1 MAAPLGSDKGPSTD
15 LENTSRQ
22 SIFEIV
28 DNIRGTLINPT
39 TPDLG
44 MSNCAQLSSPSGTG
58 QPQGSKVSDRVE
70 ATDAVDHQTDRQPSF
85 SWEHCMEFM
94 MASQRAQC
102 ASMEKIIGSAI
113 SNFGKVI
120 SQQGVS
126 GGTEQTRSSQI
137 VASTSVSGDGTGDS
151 RSGADAT
158 SGDNQHGGARDVYSD
173 DEGLVGDDS
182 ESDCFDSLQSNLCE
196 TKENPEDDNIITL
209 MADFHEF
216 FGEDDDTSE
225 SLREDLAKSVNEGMT
240 KSPHMG
246 KLKEVMGRYKRP
258 KNCEAL
264 RVPKANEEI
273 WQQAKPATRTRDL
286 RAQQTQGLMV
296 KAMIPLIQLTD
307 ALMSAIVTKSE
318 VDIKDTL
325 MKATDSIR
333 LLAGAHGDLN
343 TKRREGFKPDLK
355 GPYKNCV
362 LLCQGRI
369 QEHICSGMN
378 LENASKTFLMPVSLG
393 ANLAKAHHGNLVAT
407 DIGEIRDLTPTGNR
421 HNPSGQERVSPTRL
435 RAPGAEETNMVVF

>member
-1 MAAPLGSDKGPSTD
+1 
-15 LENTSRQ
+15 
-22 SIFEIV
+22 
-28 DNIRGTLINPT
+28 
-39 TPDLG
+39 

-126 GGTEQTRSSQI
+126 GGTEQTRSSQV

-151 RSGADAT
+151 RSGANAT
-158 SGDNQHGGARDVYSD
+158 SGDNQHGGAHDVYSD

-196 TKENPEDDNIITL
+196 TKGNPEDDNIITL

-273 WQQAKPATRTRDL
+273 WQQAKPATRTKDL

-325 MKATDSIR
+325 MKATDAIR

-343 TKRREGFKPDLK
+343 TKRREGFKTDLK
-355 GPYKNCV
+355 GPYKK
-362 LLCQGRI
+362 LCFAMPGKNSGTYLFGDELGKRIKDISDASQLGCKLGQGTSWQPSRHRYRGNQRFDPYRQQTQPI
-369 QEHICSGMN
+369 RTGKGFPNKVKSSRGRGNQHGG
-378 LENASKTFLMPVSLG
+378 FL
-393 ANLAKAHHGNLVAT
+393 
-407 DIGEIRDLTPTGNR
+407 NR
-421 HNPSGQERVSPTRL
+421 RPREDNFRK
-435 RAPGAEETNMVVF
+435 